1 VKGCGPCIP
10 RGYIPVAE
18 DGVLN
23 DVTLITGMKGGA
35 GTSVES
41 SAEGLGPGKTV

>member
-1 VKGCGPCIP
+1 MKGCGRCIP
-10 RGYIPVAE
+10 IGYIPVRE

-23 DVTLITGMKGGA
+23 DVTLITGMEVRA

-41 SAEGLGPGKTV
+41 SAEGLGPGRTV